1 MCTGV
6 SRMPSYCLDTFK
18 HPYLRFS
25 DRFVWPSVHLIDTS
39 VEEILQVRALLGERW
54 PGFGDHFAL
63 WQNDIFS
70 GNQKYLS
77 FVCQTDALKQAEMVI
92 ELRVLVGYAGGAEMT
107 DIIRPAEQNRSPE
120 FFTDRIYYRA
130 LLLPVQEFVVDQ
142 GAVKHLDIL
151 TFSEILEASR
161 YSLSREQKEI
171 WTTALFDAID
181 YSYIQER
188 LHGILSGLEP
198 WKPGMLFPPVLIERM
213 TFCLNVL
220 TLKQAEKMASAFRD
234 LVRHIQAEDLQHLNS
249 REEWKRYN
257 SEWSLERIMSRS
269 GNPHWIFSVYPCM
282 HES

>member
-1 MCTGV
+1 
-6 SRMPSYCLDTFK
+6 MPSYCLDNFK
-18 HPYLRFS
+18 HPYLRFK

-39 VEEILQVRALLGERW
+39 VEEILRVRAILNERW